1 MQKPT
6 PEKPDRQGTSAKAP
20 PEMGA
25 AKPAPKPATAK
36 PVEPNPTNPSSEAES
51 HTRSC

>member
-6 PEKPDRQGTSAKAP
+6 PEKLDLQGASAKAP

-36 PVEPNPTNPSSEAES
+36 PVEPDPTNPSSEAES

>member
-6 PEKPDRQGTSAKAP
+6 PKKPALQGASAKAP
-20 PEMGA
+20 PETKA
-25 AKPAPKPATAK
+25 AKTALKSATAK
-36 PVEPNPTNPSSEAES
+36 PVEPKPTVPRSEAES

>member
-6 PEKPDRQGTSAKAP
+6 PKKFAQQGASAKAP
-20 PEMGA
+20 PETA
-25 AKPAPKPATAK
+25 ASKPVLKLATAK
-36 PVEPNPTNPSSEAES
+36 PVEPKPTNASSEAES